1 MELEYDPDPPRWW
14 QALRVPYTHDVYID
28 IWLLAAALLLVCV
41 TAGLAMARV
50 HRHGTDGVVRLA
62 KLCTLTGAV
71 MFVVSFGLMALLSA
85 SEPQSIGDFFGAIL
99 HSLIM
104 VMVFGTLLLTAL
116 LPLLVGLGLWLGLLL
131 SRIMAKEKR

>member
-1 MELEYDPDPPRWW
+1 MFLEHDPDPPRWW

-28 IWLLAAALLLVCV
+28 TWLLGVALLLVGV

-50 HRHGTDGVVRLA
+50 RRHGTDGVVRLA

-71 MFVVSFGLMALLSA
+71 MFVVSFGLMALLPA
-85 SEPQSIGDFFGAIL
+85 SEPQSVGDFFGAIL
-99 HSLIM
+99 RSLIM
-104 VMVFGTLLLTAL
+104 VMVFGAMLLTAL

-131 SRIMAKEKR
+131 ARRNVEDKR